1 MRVPD
6 AQGLSCILP
15 ARANTKGACAGWR
28 EHARGGVALGLAGGC
43 LTLVS
48 WWLAGALKK
57 ALPLWGQAT
66 QVHVMDALAIT
77 GDEGR
82 GNLRK
87 APGSW

>member
-1 MRVPD
+1 M
-6 AQGLSCILP
+6 AS
-15 ARANTKGACAGWR
+15 
-28 EHARGGVALGLAGGC
+28 GVAGGAVVFL
-43 LTLVS
+43 LTTDNWQLTPE
-48 WWLAGALKK
+48 

-66 QVHVMDALAIT
+66 EVHVMDALAIT